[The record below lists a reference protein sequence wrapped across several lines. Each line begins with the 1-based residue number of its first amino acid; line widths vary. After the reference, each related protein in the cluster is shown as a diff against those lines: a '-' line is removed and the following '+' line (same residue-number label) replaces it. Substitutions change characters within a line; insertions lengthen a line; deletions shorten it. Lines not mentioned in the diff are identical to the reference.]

1 MAQTVVLLACFGSLV
16 FKGIV
21 SRDSEETEMTTNTSN
36 EHPAQTTNAHLVALA
51 KGKACNVPLWIEEG
65 YVTRHPQNVAQ
76 SYTAEEAKALWAK
89 ARQQAIGAHSCT
101 ETLPVSKKACLAL
114 TYTLKSG
121 DNMGLS
127 VPAMAHALNASTSR
141 FSEAGKAIRQAR
153 TDAIIAETG
162 GWVHEP
168 TGLVG
173 PSKRKT
179 AKLALRADHGNDW
192 WKLDNKDALRSEY
205 RSQTVQV
212 SKASAPAPVAP
223 APVVEA
229 QTATLTEAQVVAM
242 ANSLGSKAST
252 EAGARKFLATRGIN
266 L

>member
-1 MAQTVVLLACFGSLV
+1 M
-16 FKGIV
+16 
-21 SRDSEETEMTTNTSN
+21 TNTSN
-36 EHPAQTTNAHLVALA
+36 EHPSLRTNEALVALA
-51 KGKACNVPLWIEEG
+51 KGKACSVPLWIEEG
-65 YVTRHPQNVAQ
+65 YVTRHPQNEAQ

-114 TYTLKSG
+114 TYTIASG
-121 DNMGLS
+121 DNKGL
-127 VPAMAHALNASTSR
+127 VVGAMAHALNASTSR
-141 FSEAGKAIRQAR
+141 YTEAGKAIRDAR
-153 TDAIIAETG
+153 DSARIAETG
-162 GWVHEP
+162 GWVHSP
-168 TGLVG
+168 TGIVG

-212 SKASAPAPVAP
+212 SKSAPAPVAP